1 MAMKQTSKIV
11 KNFTPP
17 QKKKPRKCN
26 FWTRNQ
32 GYKQTSE
39 TDDNPMLCVMQ
50 EEEINL
56 FDESSEWVNLHE
68 FEDMISDS
76 SYNN

>member
-1 MAMKQTSKIV
+1 
-11 KNFTPP
+11 
-17 QKKKPRKCN
+17 
-26 FWTRNQ
+26 
-32 GYKQTSE
+32 
-39 TDDNPMLCVMQ
+39 MLCVMH